1 MSQYSKQR
9 KDATKGQQR
18 ALDKLDMV
26 NHPSHY
32 TQGDI
37 ECYQAEMA
45 MVGKEVFTDHCVL
58 SAFKY
63 LWRWRHKNGLQDL
76 QKAQWWLNKAVEV
89 QEAVPKNESKD

>member
-9 KDATKGQQR
+9 KDATEGQNK
-18 ALDKLDMV
+18 ALDKIEDMV
-26 NHPSHY
+26 NSPKHY

-89 QEAVPKNESKD
+89 QSESKD